1 MEGCGRVWELR
12 TMNRWIQGGGSNV
25 HIELSKTIYT
35 LPYCTAKF
43 REQSWYYMQ
52 EGS

>member
-1 MEGCGRVWELR
+1 MD
-12 TMNRWIQGGGSNV
+12 RWIQVDMVGRGRGSNV
-25 HIELSKTIYT
+25 HSKLSKTIYT